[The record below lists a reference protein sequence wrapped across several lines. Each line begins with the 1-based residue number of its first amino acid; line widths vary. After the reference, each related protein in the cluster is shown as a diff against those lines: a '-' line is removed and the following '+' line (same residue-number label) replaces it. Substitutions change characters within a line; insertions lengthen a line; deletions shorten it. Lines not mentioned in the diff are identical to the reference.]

1 MEGEVG
7 GLLLKGRTG
16 KWEMSDGKGERNGR
30 AGKGRKGRSLPY
42 QWKNRFRA
50 PGPSLISAV
59 MDVILGT
66 MLSGICTM
74 YIAKQVSCSCL

>member
-1 MEGEVG
+1 MGKERGTGGQGKEG
-7 GLLLKGRTG
+7 
-16 KWEMSDGKGERNGR
+16 
-30 AGKGRKGRSLPY
+30 KGRSLPY

-74 YIAKQVSCSCL
+74 YIAKQVSCSCLRRT